1 MSNYDDLLIYQYRK
15 KPKAKATIHALMSEV
30 DRIIENIADL
40 KSQWDIDVSRGYSL
54 DIIGRRIGV
63 SRILPSF
70 VSKGYFGYLETVG
83 AKKWGEGVW
92 YRYGESMGGS
102 LSLNDEDYRFLLKAK
117 ILKNFQ
123 NGTLDYLIDALQ
135 KLMSEN
141 ANAKDNLN
149 MTVDIFLPLQSL
161 NSLQQYLIQQ
171 SDILPRAM
179 GVKYNYINASGREFG
194 FDGFFNSYGFNDGS
208 FVDV

>member
-30 DRIIENIADL
+30 DRIIENIDDL
-40 KSQWDIDVSRGYSL
+40 KNQWDIDLARGYSL

-70 VSKGYFGYLETVG
+70 VSKGYFGYLETIN
-83 AKKWGEGVW
+83 AKPWGEGVW
-92 YRYGESMGGS
+92 YRYSESTGGS
-102 LSLNDEDYRFLLKAK
+102 LSLNDDDYRFLLKAK

-135 KLMSEN
+135 KLMSED
-141 ANAKDNLN
+141 ANAKDNLD
-149 MTVDIFLPLQSL
+149 MTVDIFLPIKTL
-161 NSLQQYLIQQ
+161 NLLS
-171 SDILPRAM
+171 
-179 GVKYNYINASGREFG
+179 
-194 FDGFFNSYGFNDGS
+194 
-208 FVDV
+208 